1 MLQPPAHRLEV
12 HTTELAHDVRR
23 VALRSPVGS
32 AFDPGS
38 HTLDF
43 VLDQGFPVFAVD
55 VTFLAVEVSGIVT
68 LVSLHVL
75 FVVEGLEATLD
86 VARHTLDGLE
96 RHRHLAGLDAGKV
109 AVDDMDVGRSV
120 FVWSFPV
127 FSGYACPWCWRS
139 GWQKWLSK
147 KRKKSVAGGGD
158 CNFQCL
164 MCRHENNRILV
175 VIVACTC
182 YCGEVRHNWWMTD
195 CIVDVSE

>member
-1 MLQPPAHRLEV
+1 MQLGVSAVCLVRYPNVKGILTYLFPMLQPPAHRLEV
-12 HTTELAHDVRR
+12 HTTEFAHDVRR

-43 VLDQGFPVFAVD
+43 VLDQRFPVFAVD

-109 AVDDMDVGRSV
+109 AVDGMDVGRSL
-120 FVWSFPV
+120 FAVWSFV
-127 FSGYACPWCWRS
+127 CLLGLCLLVVLDVRLAEVVV
-139 GWQKWLSK
+139 

-158 CNFQCL
+158 WSFQ
-164 MCRHENNRILV
+164 
-175 VIVACTC
+175 
-182 YCGEVRHNWWMTD
+182 
-195 CIVDVSE
+195 